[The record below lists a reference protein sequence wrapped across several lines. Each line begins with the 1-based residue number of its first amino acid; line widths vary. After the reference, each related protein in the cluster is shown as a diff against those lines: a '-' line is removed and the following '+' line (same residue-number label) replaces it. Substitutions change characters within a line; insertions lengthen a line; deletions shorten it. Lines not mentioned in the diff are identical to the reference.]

1 VGQRTI
7 LKTFIGNKAS
17 SRRIR
22 RASEV
27 TFYYYYLL
35 EKENWTEKPRRSSR
49 SISIPVTCCLV
60 FITLTEPFHSKQE
73 YSTGRLLHLAHK
85 SVLSAGNPK
94 IIPLNSLFSS
104 QKERKRE
111 EREKKRKRDVYLP
124 DRKV

>member
-1 VGQRTI
+1 
-7 LKTFIGNKAS
+7 
-17 SRRIR
+17 
-22 RASEV
+22 
-27 TFYYYYLL
+27 
-35 EKENWTEKPRRSSR
+35 
-49 SISIPVTCCLV
+49 
-60 FITLTEPFHSKQE
+60 
-73 YSTGRLLHLAHK
+73 LAHK